1 MMKLLES
8 MIQEKGTIKEG
19 NIVKVDSFLN
29 HQIDIELL
37 NECGKEFKK
46 RFADC
51 KVTKILTL
59 EASGIAIACIAAQ
72 YFKTPVVFAKKS
84 EASNL
89 SENVY
94 ESRVISYT
102 KAKEY
107 NIKVDKDYIKSSDKV
122 LIIDDFL
129 AQGEAV
135 AGLLSIIKQAEAN
148 LVGIGIIIEKGFQQ
162 GGKKIRE
169 KGLRLES
176 LAIIDSIE
184 DGIIQF
190 RK

>member
-1 MMKLLES
+1 MKLLES

-37 NECGKEFKK
+37 NKLGKEFKE

-51 KVTKILTL
+51 TITKILTL

-102 KAKEY
+102 KGKEY
-107 NIKVDKDYIKSSDKV
+107 NIKVDKDYIKPNDKV

-135 AGLLSIIKQAEAN
+135 AGLLSIVKQAEAD

-162 GGKKIRE
+162 GGARIRE

-176 LAIIDSIE
+176 LAIIDSIQN
-184 DGIIQF
+184 GIIQF